1 MAHKIPSL
9 IAVAFFLYGC
19 TLSEHTSEPN
29 DSTYEY
35 EPYSSYRPIYQLPS
49 SSSAAPS
56 YKPDYQ
62 LQSSSSVVYS
72 YQQSP
77 SSSSQ
82 TNTPLS
88 SSSVK
93 TSSVSISSCT
103 ASRPSET
110 CQGSTLDKS
119 KEFCNDGIVD
129 TYCHTSLYT
138 PTASC
143 YSGSDIGCC
152 EGFPY
157 NPKYFTCSGGS
168 LKLRCGVSYFG
179 HWFFAVSGCV

>member
-29 DSTYEY
+29 DSSYEY

-49 SSSAAPS
+49 SSS
-56 YKPDYQ
+56 
-62 LQSSSSVVYS
+62 
-72 YQQSP
+72 
-77 SSSSQ
+77 
-82 TNTPLS
+82 
-88 SSSVK
+88 VK
-93 TSSVSISSCT
+93 TSSESISSCT
-103 ASRPSET
+103 ASRPSSET